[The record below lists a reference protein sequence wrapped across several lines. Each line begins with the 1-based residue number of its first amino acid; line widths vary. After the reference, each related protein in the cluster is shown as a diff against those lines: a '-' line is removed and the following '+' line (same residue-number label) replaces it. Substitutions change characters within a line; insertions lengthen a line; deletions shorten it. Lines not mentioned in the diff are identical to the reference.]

1 MENSFLSCNVLSLWF
16 HSVLEY
22 IDGKWVY
29 DGSGPP
35 GALGEKT
42 ARKYLRD
49 IVAGLMYLHAHVM
62 ISSFLCVL
70 L

>member
-1 MENSFLSCNVLSLWF
+1 MERAFNLTMFVFWFLL
-16 HSVLEY
+16 VLEY
-22 IDGKWVY
+22 VDGKWVY

-49 IVAGLMYLHAHVM
+49 IVTGLMYLHAHV
-62 ISSFLCVL
+62 
-70 L
+70 